1 MLELV
6 KLMKKKFKDFD
17 ITSQHLGKVIRDNN
31 ITRKRTRHKH
41 YPSTKF
47 GKPTDEK
54 KELKE
59 TIKDL
64 TAILKSRAKQNQI
77 LIEEL
82 DAITDKFGDERR
94 TNIDFA
100 GGVKEAVEA
109 SKTYLAE
116 KNLDLKIEVE
126 VRDTK
131 ELDEVLAIDGVD
143 RVMLDNFSPEQI
155 KESLKTI
162 NGKLEVEASGG
173 INASNLKS
181 YAETGVDFISMGALT
196 HSVKSLDLSML
207 AEFN

>member
-1 MLELV
+1 M
-6 KLMKKKFKDFD
+6 MYNKFDQ
-17 ITSQHLGKVIRDNN
+17 IEVI
-31 ITRKRTRHKH
+31 
-41 YPSTKF
+41 
-47 GKPTDEK
+47 
-54 KELKE
+54 L
-59 TIKDL
+59 
-64 TAILKSRAKQNQI
+64 
-77 LIEEL
+77 
-82 DAITDKFGDERR
+82 
-94 TNIDFA
+94 
-100 GGVKEAVEA
+100 
-109 SKTYLAE
+109 
-116 KNLDLKIEVE
+116 NLDLKIEVE